1 MTRILVP
8 FRLLS
13 HSPCHHPATSANPA
27 SPETGRRCH
36 ASPQCDIVVSS
47 GREAAAESNP
57 RFTRLNVQRLLSF
70 SSHSSPPHH
79 TTASSPASLF
89 PVTASPGLDA
99 AHRLISRSGR
109 DCGDKDPWSVT
120 YLGFLEET
128 LSVFEALG
136 GPMQALR
143 AARIVASP
151 DFTSSQR
158 YDRTAPMPELRTSKS
173 KTSPPRRT
181 VPASSPATRLRR
193 SG

>member
-1 MTRILVP
+1 MFHFVCFRTPHAIIQQPLRVRHPRSRGDDVTR
-8 FRLLS
+8 RLN
-13 HSPCHHPATSANPA
+13 ATSSSRADARPLP
-27 SPETGRRCH
+27 SPIPG
-36 ASPQCDIVVSS
+36 SPDSTSS
-47 GREAAAESNP
+47 A
-57 RFTRLNVQRLLSF
+57 LLSF
-70 SSHSSPPHH
+70 SSHSSSPHH

-89 PVTASPGLDA
+89 PVTAPTGLDA

-109 DCGDKDPWSVT
+109 DCGDKDPWSIA

-143 AARIVASP
+143 AARIAASP
-151 DFTSSQR
+151 DFISSQR

-181 VPASSPATRLRR
+181 VPASRPATRMRR
-193 SG
+193 SD